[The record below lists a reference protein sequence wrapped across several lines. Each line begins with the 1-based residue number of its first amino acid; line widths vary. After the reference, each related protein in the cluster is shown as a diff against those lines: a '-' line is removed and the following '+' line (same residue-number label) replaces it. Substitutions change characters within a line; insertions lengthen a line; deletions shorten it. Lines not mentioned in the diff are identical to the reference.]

1 MRAAAR
7 GERAFCSWDE
17 DAITMAVE
25 AGRDCLKNVDPKSI
39 GRITLASTTSPFA
52 DLQGS
57 AIAAGAL
64 RLEESTASMDIANSQ
79 RAATSGF
86 VQTLQS
92 AQSALFIASERPVA
106 KPASPQELGFGA
118 GAVAFVTGAENV
130 IVKFL
135 ASATVTANFVD
146 HYVPQRRST
155 ITTGKIA
162 GSGMKV
168 LTNLQSR
175 RRLQLLRKRAS
186 ARQK

>member
-118 GAVAFVTGAENV
+118 GAVAFVTSLLEAM
-130 IVKFL
+130 
-135 ASATVTANFVD
+135 SA
-146 HYVPQRRST
+146 
-155 ITTGKIA
+155 G
-162 GSGMKV
+162 
-168 LTNLQSR
+168 
-175 RRLQLLRKRAS
+175 
-186 ARQK
+186 